1 MKTKMKTKKWK
12 NDKNFTN
19 PTACK
24 KMNSESMED
33 EVQLRLT
40 LHKILEYAK
49 DGRASVCVYVNI
61 LKK

>member
-1 MKTKMKTKKWK
+1 MT
-12 NDKNFTN
+12 KNFTN

-24 KMNSESMED
+24 KMNSESVED

-49 DGRASVCVYVNI
+49 DGRARVCVYVNI
-61 LKK
+61 LRK